1 VGPTI
6 DLDDRPFGKEDLSAL
21 GLDAGGTYETV
32 VLVDIDDAL
41 QVKPL
46 GLHVTSCG
54 LFVAIYLPSRA
65 FGNTGPGDRM
75 FISIPSYGDVGLF
88 TGSLTDTPVADAVDH
103 PFERSGCPR
112 LPDLPGLLVEVAAV
126 EEGTINDERG
136 DAEVRHLFLRPLQSL
151 VPAAGWTPIC
161 RAHAQLVEAAIALTR
176 DDREGAARLLE
187 KVKGTTPY
195 NLRESIVSME
205 NLI

>member
-6 DLDDRPFGKEDLSAL
+6 ELDDRPFRKEDLPAL

-32 VLVDIDDAL
+32 VLVDMDDAL
-41 QVKPL
+41 LLKPL

-54 LFVAIYLPSRA
+54 LFVTIYLPSGA
-65 FGNTGPGDRM
+65 FGKTGPADRM
-75 FISIPSYGDVGLF
+75 FISIPSYRDVWLF
-88 TGSLTDTPVADAVDH
+88 TGSLSDTPVADAVDH
-103 PFERSGCPR
+103 PFERSVYAR

-126 EEGTINDERG
+126 EEGTITDERG
-136 DAEVRHLFLRPLQSL
+136 EVEVRHLILKPLQSL

-187 KVKGTTPY
+187 KAQGTAPY
-195 NLRESIVSME
+195 SLREAIGSME

>member
-6 DLDDRPFGKEDLSAL
+6 ELDDRSFGKEDLSAL

-32 VLVDIDDAL
+32 VLVDIDDDL

-54 LFVAIYLPSRA
+54 LFVTIYLPSRA

-75 FISIPSYGDVGLF
+75 FISIPSYDDVWLF
-88 TGSLTDTPVADAVDH
+88 TGSLSDSPVTDAVDQ
-103 PFERSGCPR
+103 PFGRNAYPR
-112 LPDLPGLLVEVAAV
+112 LSDIPGLLVEVAAV
-126 EEGTINDERG
+126 EEGTITDERG
-136 DAEVRHLFLRPLQSL
+136 EAEVCHLFLKPLQSL

-176 DDREGAARLLE
+176 DDREGAASLL
-187 KVKGTTPY
+187 KKAAGTAPY
-195 NLRESIVSME
+195 RLREPLGSME